1 MRGLSHETKFF
12 SIHSSG
18 MRGHSPNSNMY
29 CARKQCRKRKGGW
42 CRGWCPGR
50 TRQHKPSDL
59 QLPRHDFRI
68 HRLNPQ
74 LAFKQSVYC
83 RRACGLK
90 ASTVNLRFWL
100 GLGGVA
106 ASTPNRERQCIGCWL
121 CESPTRRSHSERQCK
136 VVQIRVL
143 AGDAW
148 VRTYSFQADFKAI
161 TYQSPCDAV
170 HALVPEEWSARVST
184 TVLPM

>member
-1 MRGLSHETKFF
+1 MQRSRFAEVLAVLACLLPMSTTSAGFDHDEVGNVATN
-12 SIHSSG
+12 
-18 MRGHSPNSNMY
+18 PD
-29 CARKQCRKRKGGW
+29 KGT
-42 CRGWCPGR
+42 P
-50 TRQHKPSDL
+50 
-59 QLPRHDFRI
+59 
-68 HRLNPQ
+68 
-74 LAFKQSVYC
+74 AQSLVV
-83 RRACGLK
+83 
-90 ASTVNLRFWL
+90 SNLRCSDDAHTDIL
-100 GLGGVA
+100 TVAGLA
-106 ASTPNRERQCIGCWL
+106 LATATKTHTTPNRERQCIGCWL

-143 AGDAW
+143 VGDAW